1 MRETSIGCLL
11 HVPIRAPGPKCRHV
25 SRVGIELVT
34 ICVAAQ
40 CPAWSGL
47 QTYFKSPQTLR
58 VGRFVFSELVALR
71 ATWNSKGLSR
81 PAPMSCIQGT
91 VSHHEPWQETRQTK
105 EQPREDSATCCRG
118 SRSGSH
124 QCRRLFPA
132 GEQETRGHD
141 FLPQESGKA

>member
-91 VSHHEPWQETRQTK
+91 VSHHEPWQETRQTGTT
-105 EQPREDSATCCRG
+105 EGR
-118 SRSGSH
+118 
-124 QCRRLFPA
+124 QCHMLQRIQKWLPP
-132 GEQETRGHD
+132 EQEA
-141 FLPQESGKA
+141 LPSWRAGNPRT